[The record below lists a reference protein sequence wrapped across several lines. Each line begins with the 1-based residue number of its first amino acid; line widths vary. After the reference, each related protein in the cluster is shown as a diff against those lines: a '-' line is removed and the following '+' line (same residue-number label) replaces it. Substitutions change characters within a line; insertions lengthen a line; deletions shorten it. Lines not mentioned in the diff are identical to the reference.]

1 MRREASFTAKSDM
14 AGMGSRAKAAMS
26 PFRRASMRAHSAL
39 PRFFNATGAFIILIA
54 IWALAAHVGKL
65 PDYFLPS
72 PLLVVQSIADLIVK
86 GVLTSHVRASLLH
99 LLAAA
104 LVGIAIAVP
113 LGLAIGLNRYVAGF
127 FYPLFNFFQAIS
139 GIAWTPLFIIWF
151 GFSETTILVV
161 VNYTVTFPVVFNT
174 MVGARTVPRTYVN
187 AVLTMG
193 GSRWRV
199 IRDVIIP
206 GALPNIVTG
215 VRLGL
220 AYGWRA
226 LIAAEMLV
234 AANGLGFMIFN
245 AQSSHL
251 TSRIVVGMA
260 IIGLLW
266 MFIDQFLLRPLEEV
280 TIKRW
285 GMVHR

>member
-1 MRREASFTAKSDM
+1 MPAIEPTVQM
-14 AGMGSRAKAAMS
+14 AGRGNRPRIAAAHRV
-26 PFRRASMRAHSAL
+26 RRWFLRLLHVS
-39 PRFFNATGAFIILIA
+39 GAFIILIA
-54 IWALAAHVGKL
+54 IWALISHFGKF

-72 PLLVVQSIADLIVK
+72 PLAVVTSIGDLIAK
-86 GVLTSHVRASLLH
+86 GVLTAHVRASLLH
-99 LLAAA
+99 LLVAS
-104 LVGIAIAVP
+104 LIGIAAAVP
-113 LGLAIGLNRYVAGF
+113 LGLAIGLNRYAAGF

-139 GIAWTPLFIIWF
+139 GIAWTPLLIIWF
-151 GFSETTILVV
+151 GFSELTIIVA
-161 VNYTVTFPVVFNT
+161 VNYTVVFPVVFNT
-174 MVGARTVPRTYVN
+174 MIGARTVPRTYIN
-187 AVLTMG
+187 AVLTLG

-199 IRDVIIP
+199 IRDVIVP

>member
-1 MRREASFTAKSDM
+1 
-14 AGMGSRAKAAMS
+14 MS
-26 PFRRASMRAHSAL
+26 PVGRASNRAHRPL
-39 PRFFNATGAFIILIA
+39 LQFLNASGAFFVLIIV
-54 IWALAAHVGKL
+54 WALVSHFARL

-72 PLLVVQSIADLIVK
+72 PVAVLTSVGDLIAK

-104 LVGIAIAVP
+104 LLGIAIAVP

-151 GFSETTILVV
+151 GFSDLTILVV

-174 MVGARTVPRTYVN
+174 MVGVRTVPRNYVN

-234 AANGLGFMIFN
+234 AANGLGFMIFS

-266 MFIDQFLLRPLEEV
+266 MFIDYFLLRPLEEV

-285 GMVHR
+285 GMVQR